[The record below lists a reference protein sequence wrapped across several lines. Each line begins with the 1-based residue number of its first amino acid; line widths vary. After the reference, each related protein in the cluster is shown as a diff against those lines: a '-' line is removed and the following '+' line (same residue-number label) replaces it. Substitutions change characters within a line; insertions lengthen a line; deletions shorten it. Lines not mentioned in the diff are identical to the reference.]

1 MDKTVITP
9 MSPVGKEAQTPS
21 ELESLREKFSPE
33 ELLSQLQKR
42 IEVARNE
49 KERREFSDLAE
60 KLRAELSRK
69 SEALADQTSDAISN
83 FRSGLSTEQEILER
97 LLRDVDT
104 WLTPME
110 AVELGLADLVQP
122 DRNSPRMRVV
132 GASHG

>member
-60 KLRAELSRK
+60 KLRAELARK
-69 SEALADQTSDAISN
+69 SEALADQTSDSISN
-83 FRSGLSTEQEILER
+83 FRSGLSAEQRSRLNEVESGMGKAFEKTKEGAVAAKDKAAELAVQATEK
-97 LLRDVDT
+97 
-104 WLTPME
+104 
-110 AVELGLADLVQP
+110 
-122 DRNSPRMRVV
+122 V
-132 GASHG
+132 G